1 MLRPILLSSL
11 LTLLWTSAV
20 QAQDVVP
27 VYRWVDAEGVP
38 HYSDQPPAG
47 AGVEAVNVRVGRV
60 ARSSAARDDDS
71 RYLEQATRMREG
83 QEQAE
88 AADAETERLRVLE
101 ERRAGCEQA
110 RERAARYA
118 NARRLYKPGAD
129 GDRQYLSSE
138 EIDAERA
145 AALRAVDEWC
155 SG

>member
-1 MLRPILLSSL
+1 MLRPILVSGL
-11 LTLLWTSAV
+11 LIVLWTSGA

-27 VYRWVDAEGVP
+27 VYRWVDAEGIP

-47 AGVEAVNVRVGRV
+47 ATVEAVNVRVGRA
-60 ARSSAARDDDS
+60 ARSAAGADDDR
-71 RYLEQATRMREG
+71 RYLEQAAQMRADQEG
-83 QEQAE
+83 AE
-88 AADAETERLRVLE
+88 AASAEAERQRVLE

-118 NARRLYKPGAD
+118 NARRLYKPGPD
-129 GDRQYLSSE
+129 GDRQYLSDE

-155 SG
+155 NG